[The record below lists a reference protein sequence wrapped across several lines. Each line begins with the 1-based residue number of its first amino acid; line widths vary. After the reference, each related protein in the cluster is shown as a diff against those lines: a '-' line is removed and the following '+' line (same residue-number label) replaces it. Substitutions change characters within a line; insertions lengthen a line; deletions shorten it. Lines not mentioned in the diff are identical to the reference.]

1 MKTHLLYPAA
11 LFAALLTAALSTG
24 SQLMLIVAVMIALI
38 IITALI
44 SVLWAAGT
52 MTAAVRYSEQTVHRG
67 DDTFLV
73 MQIRHKGRIPV
84 APVLLRLP
92 SMSGEKE
99 REIRLR
105 DMPGRIQSLRMP
117 IHASHVGVYRSGI
130 SSCTV
135 EDLLGIFSRT
145 IRPEATAFDLTVL
158 PQTFETDPLKM
169 APGDPGSEIMA
180 RATEDLNAPSDIR
193 AYQPGDAMKKIH
205 WKLSLRKG
213 ELIVRKFDEPLM
225 QDVLILTDCS
235 RPQTPGN
242 PETEADI
249 RDAVIETSA
258 SLFQEQMKT
267 GHPVRMPLGGSHP
280 SEADRTTGI
289 AIAFEYLARTEFTD
303 NERFE
308 RVLQMESRNLRKI
321 GCVAVVSARLNYS
334 MVDIMI
340 RMHRAGPNLRVYLV
354 TFTSDDAA
362 VLPFISRLKQSGI
375 EVAYVTPDTD
385 G

>member
-145 IRPEATAFDLTVL
+145 IRPEATVFDLTVL

-249 RDAVIETSA
+249 RDAVIETSP

-354 TFTSDDAA
+354 TFTPDDAA